1 MVYAQ
6 LASDGACTR
15 LKNQHLILSCL
26 LRIYWIF
33 YLVFIYLFSVFLLP
47 SINCTTGSVMVQ
59 AKNFLKKDMRKKHLL
74 LTRVPQKCNNP
85 QLNKL
90 LFYYFSLVFFL
101 FRKENNKKEL
111 FIFTFFLFDFN

>member
-33 YLVFIYLFSVFLLP
+33 YLAFHLPFFCLSPFLP
-47 SINCTTGSVMVQ
+47 SINCTTGCVCVGPG
-59 AKNFLKKDMRKKHLL
+59 K
-74 LTRVPQKCNNP
+74 
-85 QLNKL
+85 
-90 LFYYFSLVFFL
+90 
-101 FRKENNKKEL
+101 
-111 FIFTFFLFDFN
+111 IFEERYEEKTLIIDEGTTEM